1 MTTNLYTAVSENFL
15 TTPDIQYEVT
25 CPIITENGGEAFG
38 DEAIIISTNSIES
51 VTSYP
56 DLLTWR
62 NAATNS
68 DQYATDLRD
77 YAEQNILGGLSR
89 FDDEKIIILD
99 FNTIIDDYTFD
110 PNLANLNGRIATPS
124 MIFTSIFGTNRENTD
139 VDEYLPS
146 SAATLF
152 LQGVSLRA
160 QNFKLAFPNCKIAV
174 NMFGIYDTAG
184 FPSLVLETEKGIR
197 NFLLYIN
204 REAPFIKGWAYDVNE
219 NDSTPDDYAKVF
231 DDIDIG
237 IGQLFL
243 PLIYEN
249 DEVLEEGDPDF
260 PNVMQQVQELQP
272 LQITGTYQQSFTS
285 EPTTA
290 PGYDPLGDYNNDGIT
305 NGADPPPSSAMGA
318 VDAFFDLDF
327 LHTVSYENLDFPPLE
342 SSFLTLDQFNN
353 MVSNIQKLELDT
365 NLYLRTNELGV
376 SAYDPL
382 TGVISDPEDLDDF
395 DDEETQVGPTED
407 YVGQGQLINLDL
419 FNTSGCDQPPLPLP
433 ESTLNTLR
441 NVITGEAFRSPV
453 EGAVNGVIEGA
464 GTMIGQLANS
474 FDTPLLLAN
483 GQPALTTLD
492 DFGVPRPVTVS
503 EYLSEKLVII
513 KEASDNFQ
521 SHAYRLS
528 GMSNYKEGFEAGG
541 SIGDLPGLTGL
552 QAIAQNYNNVKNALD
567 SGNIGEVLVD
577 HYSPFFGSILGPGQ
591 ALYDSVNSLINGN
604 IRGFLDEFP
613 TTEDGRLNL
622 TGFKAE
628 QVDNLLQLGRDVL
641 DLQKSIEN
649 LIESDNSTY
658 FAALDYISKTTLGF
672 SVLTMM
678 EDPCFS
684 QKLLGQIA
692 KPDLKGLLNLS

>member
-1 MTTNLYTAVSENFL
+1 MT
-15 TTPDIQYEVT
+15 
-25 CPIITENGGEAFG
+25 
-38 DEAIIISTNSIES
+38 
-51 VTSYP
+51 
-56 DLLTWR
+56 
-62 NAATNS
+62 
-68 DQYATDLRD
+68 
-77 YAEQNILGGLSR
+77 
-89 FDDEKIIILD
+89 
-99 FNTIIDDYTFD
+99 
-110 PNLANLNGRIATPS
+110 
-124 MIFTSIFGTNRENTD
+124 
-139 VDEYLPS
+139 
-146 SAATLF
+146 
-152 LQGVSLRA
+152 
-160 QNFKLAFPNCKIAV
+160 
-174 NMFGIYDTAG
+174 
-184 FPSLVLETEKGIR
+184 
-197 NFLLYIN
+197 
-204 REAPFIKGWAYDVNE
+204 
-219 NDSTPDDYAKVF
+219 
-231 DDIDIG
+231 
-237 IGQLFL
+237 
-243 PLIYEN
+243 
-249 DEVLEEGDPDF
+249 
-260 PNVMQQVQELQP
+260 
-272 LQITGTYQQSFTS
+272 
-285 EPTTA
+285 
-290 PGYDPLGDYNNDGIT
+290 
-305 NGADPPPSSAMGA
+305 
-318 VDAFFDLDF
+318 
-327 LHTVSYENLDFPPLE
+327 YENLDFPPVE
-342 SSFLTLDQFNN
+342 SSFLTLSQFNN

-382 TGVISDPEDLDDF
+382 TGVITDPEDLDDV
-395 DDEETQVGPTED
+395 DDDETQVGPTED

-474 FDTPLLLAN
+474 IDAPLLLAN

-513 KEASDNFQ
+513 RETSDSFQ

-641 DLQKSIEN
+641 DLQVSIEN
-649 LIESDNSTY
+649 LIESDNATY
-658 FAALDYISKTTLGF
+658 FAALDYISKTSLGF

>member
-305 NGADPPPSSAMGA
+305 NGADPPPSSAMGG

-464 GTMIGQLANS
+464 GTMISQLANS

>member
-1 MTTNLYTAVSENFL
+1 MPVNLYSAVSENFL
-15 TTPDIQYEVT
+15 TTPDIEYDLR
-25 CPIITENGGEAFG
+25 CPIITDNGGEAFS
-38 DEAIIISTNSIES
+38 DKAIVISTNSFEG
-51 VTSYP
+51 VTEYP
-56 DLLTWR
+56 DIISWR
-62 NAATNS
+62 NAAINS
-68 DQYATDLRD
+68 DQYATDLRE
-77 YAEQNILGGLSR
+77 YAEQNILGGLDR
-89 FDDEKIIILD
+89 FDDEKIIVLD
-99 FNTIIDDYTFD
+99 FNTIISDYTFD
-110 PNLANLNGRIATPS
+110 PNLSNLNGRVATPS
-124 MIFTSIFGTNRENTD
+124 MIFTSIFGTNRDNTD
-139 VDEYLPS
+139 TDEYLPS

-152 LQGVSLRA
+152 LQGISLRA
-160 QNFKLAFPNCKIAV
+160 KNFKLAFPNCKIAV

-204 REAPFIKGWAYDVNE
+204 REAPFIKGWEYEVNE

-249 DEVLEEGDPDF
+249 DEVIPQGDPDF
-260 PNVMQQVQELQP
+260 PNVMQQVQEIQP
-272 LQITGTYQQSFTS
+272 LQILGTYQQNIISD
-285 EPTTA
+285 PTQA
-290 PGYDPLGDYNNDGIT
+290 PGYNLAGDYNSDGIP
-305 NGADPPPSSAMGA
+305 NLIDPPPSSDLGGI
-318 VDAFFDLDF
+318 DTFFDLGY
-327 LHTVSYENLDFPPLE
+327 LHTVTYENLDFPPVE
-342 SSFLTLDQFNN
+342 TSFLTLEQFNN
-353 MVSNIQKLELDT
+353 MVSNIQRLDFDT
-365 NLYLRTNELGV
+365 DLFFRSNELGV
-376 SAYDPL
+376 SAFEPSS
-382 TGVISDPEDLDDF
+382 GVISEEDELDE
-395 DDEETQVGPTED
+395 DDETELGPTDD

-433 ESTLNTLR
+433 ESTLNTLK

-464 GTMIGQLANS
+464 GQMIGELAGS
-474 FDTPLLLAN
+474 FDAPILLAN

-492 DFGVPRPVTVS
+492 DNGVPRPVTVS

-513 KEASDNFQ
+513 REVSDNFQ

-541 SIGDLPGLTGL
+541 SIGDLPGLAGL

-567 SGNIGEVLVD
+567 SGNVGEILVD

-641 DLQKSIEN
+641 DLQVSIEN
-649 LIESDNSTY
+649 LIESDNATY

>member
-305 NGADPPPSSAMGA
+305 NGADPPPSSAMGG

>member
-15 TTPDIQYEVT
+15 TTPDIDYEVI
-25 CPIITENGGEAFG
+25 CPIITENGGEALA
-38 DEAIIISTNSIES
+38 DEAIVISTNSVEG

-62 NAATNS
+62 NAAIDFNS
-68 DQYATDLRD
+68 YATNLID
-77 YAEQNILGGLSR
+77 YVNANILGGVEAVQ
-89 FDDEKIIILD
+89 DKTIILD
-99 FNTIIDDYTFD
+99 FNTVVSDYSTLD
-110 PNLANLNGRIATPS
+110 PNLSNLDGRVASPS
-124 MIFTSIFGTNRENTD
+124 MIFSSIFGTNRANTD
-139 VDEYLPS
+139 IDEYAIS
-146 SAATLF
+146 SAALVF
-152 LQGVSLRA
+152 LQAVSFRA
-160 QNFKLAFPNCKIAV
+160 RNFKVAFPNCKIAV
-174 NMFGIYDTAG
+174 NMFGIYDTDG
-184 FPSLVLETEKGIR
+184 FPSLVVETTAGIR
-197 NFLLYIN
+197 NFLLYTN
-204 REAPFIKGWAYDVNE
+204 REAPYIKGWSLPIPE
-219 NDSTPDDYAKVF
+219 GSTEPETFATTF

-249 DEVLEEGDPDF
+249 DEVLEQGDPDF
-260 PNVMQQVQELQP
+260 PNIMQQVQEIQP
-272 LQITGTYQQSFTS
+272 LQITGIYQQSFTS

-305 NGADPPPSSAMGA
+305 NGIDPPPSSLMGG

-353 MVSNIQKLELDT
+353 MVSNIQRLELDT

-395 DDEETQVGPTED
+395 DDNETEVGPTED

-464 GTMIGQLANS
+464 GTMIGELANS
-474 FDTPLLLAN
+474 FDAPLLLAN

-513 KEASDNFQ
+513 REVSDNFQ

-641 DLQKSIEN
+641 DLQVSIEN
-649 LIESDNSTY
+649 LIESDNATY
-658 FAALDYISKTTLGF
+658 FAALDYISKTSLGF